1 MKRDS
6 LEGSGHTPMY
16 NPNILPFRAEL
27 FLKKLWCDAMF
38 NFSNMPGTLRSD
50 VVNLL

>member
-16 NPNILPFRAEL
+16 NPNILPLTLQIDAER
-27 FLKKLWCDAMF
+27 FNKHATLKTMELY
-38 NFSNMPGTLRSD
+38 NNYLEYLS
-50 VVNLL
+50 